1 MEESLRKAL
10 ELEAAPEDPSQ
21 YSPLALAYMGD
32 CVYEL
37 LIRTAIIS
45 RGNRQVQKLHKETTA
60 LVNAASQA
68 RLMRELEP
76 LLTEDERTIFKRGRN
91 ARSTAIARHASI
103 ADYRMATGLEAL
115 LGYLYLSRRMDRAVE
130 LVGTGLEKTGEWNQE

>member
-1 MEESLRKAL
+1 MDQQKIKRINELYRKSKA
-10 ELEAAPEDPSQ
+10 E
-21 YSPLALAYMGD
+21 G
-32 CVYEL
+32 
-37 LIRTAIIS
+37 
-45 RGNRQVQKLHKETTA
+45 
-60 LVNAASQA
+60 
-68 RLMRELEP
+68 
-76 LLTEDERTIFKRGRN
+76 LTEEERTVFKRGRN

>member
-1 MEESLRKAL
+1 M
-10 ELEAAPEDPSQ
+10 
-21 YSPLALAYMGD
+21 
-32 CVYEL
+32 
-37 LIRTAIIS
+37 
-45 RGNRQVQKLHKETTA
+45 QKLHKETTA

-76 LLTEDERTIFKRGRN
+76 LLTEEERTVFKRGRN